1 MRNMSIIP
9 PPPVKIF
16 LIHLFSNISILHNAP
31 FFLAALFYSI
41 KVPIRGHP

>member
-9 PPPVKIF
+9 PPRQIF
-16 LIHLFSNISILHNAP
+16 LIHLFSNILILHNAT

-41 KVPIRGHP
+41 KVPIRGYP